1 MYEIFY
7 SKRAV
12 KDIEKLK
19 SAGLDGKAKE
29 LVETV
34 KRNPYQNPPRYEKL
48 LGDWAGYYSRRINR
62 HHRLIY
68 KVDEARKIVKIYR
81 LWTHYE

>member
-1 MYEIFY
+1 MYRIFY

-12 KDIEKLK
+12 KDIDKLK
-19 SAGLDGKAKE
+19 LAGLDGKAKE

-34 KRNPYQNPPRYEKL
+34 KENPYQNPPPYEKL
-48 LGDWAGYYSRRINR
+48 FGNLAGYYSRRINR

-68 KVDEARKIVKIYR
+68 KVDDDLKIVKIYR